1 MILYWVLL
9 LVTAAISYLI
19 GGLSTLVLASN
30 FIFHKNLRRLGRG
43 NLFIS
48 NFRRIYGIK
57 GAALLLLVEIVKDVI
72 PLVIGGILLGIKGHA
87 DVGRAFAGFCMVL
100 GRCWPVYYRFR
111 GSGAILCLAVSGIFQ
126 SVPLGIATVAFFG
139 VFIWLTKRLSLA
151 TFLAGLGF
159 AAFAVITVDGG
170 ILLVLVELTAVLVL
184 IKQIPALV
192 RIKQGRE
199 EKLNFKEDLSYKFEE
214 KF

>member
-9 LVTAAISYLI
+9 LVTAVIAYLI
-19 GGLSTLVLASN
+19 GSLSTLVLASN

-48 NFRRIYGIK
+48 NFRRIYGLK
-57 GAALLLLVEIVKDVI
+57 GALLLLLVEVVKDVI
-72 PLVIGGILLGIKGHA
+72 PLIIGGVLLGIKDHA
-87 DVGRAFAGFCMVL
+87 DIGRAFAGFCLVL

-111 GSGAILCLAVSGIFQ
+111 GSGAVFCLAISGIFQ
-126 SVPLGIATVAFFG
+126 SAPLGIATLVFFALG
-139 VFIWLTKRLSLA
+139 IWLTKRLSLA
-151 TFLAGLGF
+151 TFIAGLGF

-170 ILLVLVELTAVLVL
+170 IGLVLVELTALLVL

-199 EKLNFKEDLSYKFEE
+199 EKLNFKEDLSYKFED